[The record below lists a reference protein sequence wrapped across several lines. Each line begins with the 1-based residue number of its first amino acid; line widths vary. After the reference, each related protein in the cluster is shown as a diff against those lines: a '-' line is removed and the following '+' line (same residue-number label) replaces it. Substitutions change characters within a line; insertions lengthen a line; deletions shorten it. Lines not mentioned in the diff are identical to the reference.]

1 MLVAFKELQ
10 ESSRVWIYQADK
22 SLSEKDIDYISTQAT
37 KFCDQ
42 WVAHDVPLKSSYKI
56 LHNKFLVLAVDEGH
70 NAASGCSIDAS
81 VHFVQTV
88 ERELNLNFFDR
99 THVAFLIDDNV
110 YTTDLQSIKN
120 EIDTGTIGSDTITFN
135 MQAQNIAEFQEN
147 WLVPASES
155 WLKKYF

>member
-70 NAASGCSIDAS
+70 NAASGCSIDSS
-81 VHFVQTV
+81 VHFVQTI
-88 ERELNLNFFDR
+88 ERQLNLNFFDR
-99 THVAFLIDDNV
+99 TQVAFLIDDNV
-110 YTTDLQSIKN
+110 YTTDLESIKN

-147 WLVPASES
+147 WLVPAGES
-155 WLKKYF
+155 WMKKYF

>member
-1 MLVAFKELQ
+1 MLIAFKELQ

-88 ERELNLNFFDR
+88 EKQLNLNFFDR
-99 THVAFLIDDNV
+99 TQVAFLIDDNV

-120 EIDTGTIGSDTITFN
+120 DIVSGTIGSDTITFN
-135 MQAQNIAEFQEN
+135 MQAQNVAEFQEN
-147 WLVPASES
+147 WLVPAGES
-155 WLKKYF
+155 WMKKYF

>member
-1 MLVAFKELQ
+1 MLVTFNELQ

-70 NAASGCSIDAS
+70 NAASGCSIDSS
-81 VHFVQTV
+81 VHFVQTI
-88 ERELNLNFFDR
+88 ERQLNLNFFDR
-99 THVAFLIDDNV
+99 TQVAFLIDDNV
-110 YTTDLQSIKN
+110 YTTDLESIKN

-147 WLVPASES
+147 WLVPAGES
-155 WLKKYF
+155 WMKKYF